1 MLNTRD
7 DSLEGKT
14 CLVSGSGN
22 VAQYTVEKILDLGG
36 KAITLS
42 DSSGVIHDP
51 DGIDR
56 EKLAFVLDLKNVKRG
71 RIDEYAKK
79 FTGAK
84 FIPATRRPT
93 TTRCGTSRP
102 TPPSRARSRTRS
114 TPRTPPTC

>member
-7 DSLEGKT
+7 DILEGKT

-36 KAITLS
+36 KAVTLS
-42 DSSGVIHDP
+42 DSSGVIYDP
-51 DGIDR
+51 EGIDR

-71 RIDEYAKK
+71 RIDEYADK

-84 FIPATRRPT
+84 FIARRQEGRPQPAVGHQGRRRLPE
-93 TTRCGTSRP
+93 RGPERDQ
-102 TPPSRARSRTRS
+102 R
-114 TPRTPPTC
+114 